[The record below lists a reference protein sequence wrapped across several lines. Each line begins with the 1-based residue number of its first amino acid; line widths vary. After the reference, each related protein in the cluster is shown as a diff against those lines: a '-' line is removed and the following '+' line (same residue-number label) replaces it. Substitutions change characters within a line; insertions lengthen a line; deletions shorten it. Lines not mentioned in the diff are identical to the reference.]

1 MCLSS
6 TCFKMIQRIILAA
19 LLLSCQST
27 SALADGSVSN
37 QLHVLNTEVAIIG
50 GGAAGTYAAVRLR
63 EDFNTSIVL
72 IEPKTHLGGHV
83 STYNVPETNTT
94 LEYGVQSYVR
104 NTAAINFFARFNI
117 STQTFAARRL
127 TAINVDV
134 ETGAPLKGYVP
145 PTANATTEALK
156 RWLDIVSKY
165 EKQLEPG
172 YWDFPQPKD
181 IPEDFLL
188 PVEDFV
194 KLHQLEAAIPRI
206 LAISGV
212 GYGGIRNLLTF
223 NLMQAFGASLT
234 RQVLDNQLLAPIGS
248 NSLVYQRALGLLGT
262 DVLLSSTIQKVQRT
276 STGVQILVK
285 QGTQEY
291 RINAKRILFTA
302 PPSLSVLAPYDLDE
316 KETKVFSKWNITGE
330 VIGVAKISCIPE
342 NTSVSYIPSAA
353 VPANQVALK
362 DWPYQLRL
370 DSTGPTG
377 LGLFRVIF
385 GANYTLSIDEVKEKV
400 TTSVQK
406 LKNAGTVMGDCS
418 VEFKATSDHTRPV
431 WKQSAE
437 QLEDGFVQELYSLQ
451 GHKATWYTGSVWGAP
466 YSSTVWAYTDTV
478 LPKLLADMKGENVS

>member
-1 MCLSS
+1 
-6 TCFKMIQRIILAA
+6 MIAFVA
-19 LLLSCQST
+19 LLTNHHAL
-27 SALADGSVSN
+27 SALSDGSFST
-37 QLHVLNTEVAIIG
+37 QLQVLDTEVAIIG

-63 EDFNTSIVL
+63 EDYNTSIVL
-72 IEPKTHLGGHV
+72 IEPKSHLGGHV

-104 NTAAINFFARFNI
+104 NAAAINFFARFNV
-117 STQTFAARRL
+117 STQPFAARRL

-134 ETGAPLKGYVP
+134 ETGAQLKDYVA

-156 RWLDIVSKY
+156 RWLSIVSKY

-172 YWDFPQPKD
+172 YWDFPQPQD
-181 IPEDFLL
+181 IPQDFLV
-188 PVEDFV
+188 PVEEFV

-234 RQVLDNQLLAPIGS
+234 RQVLDNQLLLPGGS
-248 NSLVYQRALGLLGT
+248 NSLVYQRALNLLGS
-262 DVLLSSTIQKVQRT
+262 DVLLSSTVHKVQRT
-276 STGVQILVK
+276 STGAQILVR
-285 QGTQEY
+285 QGRQEY
-291 RINAKRILFTA
+291 QINAKRILFTA

-316 KETKVFSKWNITGE
+316 KETDVFSQWDITGE
-330 VIGVAKISCIPE
+330 IIGVAKIPCIPE

-370 DSTGPTG
+370 DSTGPAG

-385 GANYTLSIDEVKEKV
+385 GANYTLSVDEVKQKV
-400 TTSVQK
+400 AMSVQQ
-406 LKNAGTVMGDCS
+406 LQDAGTVTGNCS

-437 QLEDGFVQELYSLQ
+437 QLKDGFVQKLYSLQ
-451 GHKATWYTGSVWGAP
+451 GHRATWYTGSVWGAP

-478 LPKLLADMKGENVS
+478 LPKLVVDLTGKNVS